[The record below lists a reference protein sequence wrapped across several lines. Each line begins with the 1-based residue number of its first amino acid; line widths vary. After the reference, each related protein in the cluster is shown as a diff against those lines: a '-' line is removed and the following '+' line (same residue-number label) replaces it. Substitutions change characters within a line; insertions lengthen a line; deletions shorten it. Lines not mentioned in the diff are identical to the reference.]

1 MSYWEKLKTNK
12 QIYTYIYIQNHSEY
26 IYPYSIRMP
35 ENTDQKNFEYG
46 YFSSSITALFKVIN
60 SINLIKQ
67 PARICT
73 EHIVSTE
80 QRQTKQFLHQ
90 CALMTLQCTAKKLQ
104 QQSYQ
109 CALNNA
115 LVKSTKTDCQKQNR
129 IQLKSGFSEESLQIT
144 RKISWNR
151 I

>member
-80 QRQTKQFLHQ
+80 QRQTK
-90 CALMTLQCTAKKLQ
+90 
-104 QQSYQ
+104 
-109 CALNNA
+109 
-115 LVKSTKTDCQKQNR
+115 
-129 IQLKSGFSEESLQIT
+129 
-144 RKISWNR
+144 
-151 I
+151 